1 MFVQTLPATLV
12 APALRPLV
20 AAQHGGHEPTMHAL
34 AALNMLGGLI
44 AAPWLGRH
52 ADAVGIRRLLAGL
65 LLIDAVLLLAVAM
78 PLPTGVVLGLRIVE
92 GAAHVGGT
100 TLLMAAAARLQRE
113 GHGAALGLA
122 GGGLILAIAIGSAL
136 GGLALAWGPR
146 GPFALGAALLAGSAL
161 LVPALPL
168 PPRPAGEVAA
178 APDTARLRIPL
189 LFAFVERYTVGLFVV
204 TFALFA
210 RGVHG
215 LSDTAIGF
223 LYSAMT
229 LPFALAM
236 APGGRLS
243 DRLPRAHVLA
253 AGAVLYAAG
262 FALLGFAPTA
272 LLAPVLGLAGL
283 AAALLYAP
291 TLAYAAALSEPH
303 ARGRAMGLVNAAGCL
318 GMLSGPPSAAM
329 LMALTRDPA
338 APAHAPRLVLLAA
351 AGVTLLALVAAGP
364 WLRARLTEERS
375 GLRA

>member
-1 MFVQTLPATLV
+1 MVFVQTLPATLV

-20 AAQHGGHEPTMHAL
+20 VAQHGGHEPTMHAL
-34 AALNMLGGLI
+34 AALNMLGGLV

-52 ADAVGIRRLLAGL
+52 ADAFGIRRLLAGL
-65 LLIDAVLLLAVAM
+65 LLIDAALLLAVAM
-78 PLPTGVVLGLRIVE
+78 PLPTSLVLGLRVLE

-100 TLLMAAAARLQRE
+100 TLLMAAAARLQRD

-122 GGGLILAIAIGSAL
+122 GGGLIFAIAIGSAL

-146 GPFALGAALLAGSAL
+146 GPFVLGAALLAASVL
-161 LVPALPL
+161 LVPALP
-168 PPRPAGEVAA
+168 PRPAGDAPA
-178 APDTARLRIPL
+178 TPDTARLRIPL

-223 LYSAMT
+223 FYSAMT

-236 APGGRLS
+236 APVGRRS
-243 DRLPRAHVLA
+243 DRLPRAQLLA
-253 AGAVLYAAG
+253 AGAVLYASA

-283 AAALLYAP
+283 ASALLYAP
-291 TLAYAAALSEPH
+291 TLAYAAALSAPH

-318 GMLSGPPSAAM
+318 GMLTGPPSAAV
-329 LMALTRDPA
+329 LMALFRDPA
-338 APAHAPRLVLLAA
+338 APAHGPRLVFLAA
-351 AGVTLLALVAAGP
+351 ASATLLALGAALP
-364 WLRARLTEERS
+364 WLRARLTEERFS
-375 GLRA
+375 GRA